1 LDLLWDISVAI
12 FEEKERNPKI
22 LYYSYYF
29 LIMIFRN
36 SESGF
41 SRNHKISYNL
51 EALTD
56 ILFKLEVKIDENN

>member
-1 LDLLWDISVAI
+1 
-12 FEEKERNPKI
+12 
-22 LYYSYYF
+22 
-29 LIMIFRN
+29 MIFRN